1 MLGTVINIFRI
12 PDLRN
17 KVLFTLAL
25 LIIYRIGFHIPVPG
39 FDHIGMAASADSR
52 DTESPLG
59 RAAEMMQMFTGG
71 TLGRSSLFSLGIM
84 PYITSSIILM
94 LLGEVVPAHRLSLC
108 C

>member
-39 FDHIGMAASADSR
+39 FDQEEIADITQSR

-59 RAAEMMQMFTGG
+59 RAAEYMQMFTGG
-71 TLGRSSLFSLGIM
+71 RWKKAACSAWELCL
-84 PYITSSIILM
+84 IL
-94 LLGEVVPAHRLSLC
+94 PRRLSLC
-108 C
+108 YWVRWFPL